1 MRTVSFGMTDVGRVR
16 EINEDYFLIRDND
29 NALTKKYGKLYIVC
43 DGMGGHNAG
52 EVASKTAA
60 EEFAHIY
67 FSDALEE
74 RDIAKRIKASIDHT
88 NRKVYELSNSNPA
101 LQGMGTTIVGLVVTD
116 DKAYAFNV
124 GDSRC
129 YLINKDKIEQLTED
143 HSLVN
148 ELVKANIMKKED
160 AKLSYKKNIITRAIG
175 TDKKVEPF
183 VREVALTPDT
193 KFLLCTD
200 GLSNMVN
207 EDEIKHTLEDNKP
220 KDALK
225 ELIDTANERGGPDNI
240 TAIEVEVKAKAKNKK
255 VIIYTAALVIFLLLI
270 GMIAVHSGGY
280 KSIRIETNPSNA
292 TIYVN
297 GKAYQN
303 KCSVKLNKNSSASV
317 IIKKKGFEE
326 EKVNI
331 FNKNGKVTYQIT
343 NGGDSASSS
352 ANSSTNSINS
362 ITGSNL
368 TINLKKLVSFN
379 LIDKT
384 LSEEL
389 GHIEKVTG
397 IVGITIDGKEYKD
410 PNAVPLS
417 LGKHNVKIDSEN
429 YYEVDKVIN
438 IAENTNSITIN
449 LEEIP
454 LFTLNTE
461 PEGARIEVFD
471 INTNEFEYLKDR
483 KGSLLT
489 TPCKIDFNTVKGRE
503 VNLIKDIDNSYV
515 YFKKLQLLN
524 SSDIPEGKVQLE
536 KYLKANIFSDTV
548 NNVEFYD
555 CLGNKL
561 IKIDRSTFLIPDKES
576 TQVCIKGKGIYEGYS
591 VEIEKTFNLSR
602 GQNSIKFVFKLLQF
616 NGNNIK
622 LTGSSSFRG
631 FINGIIPVTLNKDI
645 SSFSIDTARIQTI
658 EGESSGGFKYIY
670 AKGGNP

>member
-29 NALTKKYGKLYIVC
+29 DALTRKYGKLYIVC

-74 RDIAKRIKASIDHT
+74 RNIVKRIKAAIDYT

-129 YLINKDKIEQLTED
+129 YLIDKDRIEQLTED

-183 VREVALTPDT
+183 IREVILTPDT

-207 EDEIKHTLEDNKP
+207 EDEIKHVLEENKP

-240 TAIEVEVKAKAKNKK
+240 TAIEVEVKGSTKKRKA
-255 VIIYTAALVIFLLLI
+255 VVYTAAVGLTILLLLI
-270 GMIAVHSGGY
+270 GIIAVHSGGY
-280 KSIRIETNPSNA
+280 KSISIETNPSNA
-292 TIYVN
+292 AIYVN
-297 GKAYQN
+297 GKAFQD
-303 KCSVKLNKNSSASV
+303 KCSIKLNRNSSTAIV
-317 IIKKKGFEE
+317 IKKKGFEE

-352 ANSSTNSINS
+352 VSNINN

-368 TINLKKLVSFN
+368 TINLKKLIRFN

-384 LSEEL
+384 LSEQL
-389 GHIEKVTG
+389 GHTEKATG
-397 IVGITIDGKEYKD
+397 IVGITVDGKEYKD
-410 PNAVPLS
+410 ANAVPLP
-417 LGKHNVKIDSEN
+417 LGKHNVKINNEY

-438 IAENTNSITIN
+438 VAENTNSITIN

-454 LFTLNTE
+454 LFTLDTE
-461 PEGARIEVFD
+461 PEGARIEVFNA
-471 INTNEFEYLKDR
+471 NTNEFEYLKD
-483 KGSLLT
+483 KEGNLLN
-489 TPCKIDFNTVKGRE
+489 TPCKIDFNTVKGKE
-503 VNLIKDIDNSYV
+503 VNLIKDIDNSYI
-515 YFKKLQLLN
+515 YFKELKLLN

-536 KYLKANIFSDTV
+536 KYLKINIFSDIV

-555 CLGNKL
+555 CSENKL
-561 IKIDRSTFLIPDKES
+561 IKINRNTFLIPDGGS
-576 TQVCIKGKGIYEGYS
+576 MQVCIKGKGMYEGYS
-591 VEIEKTFNLSR
+591 VEIEKTFNLSKV
-602 GQNSIKFVFKLLQF
+602 QNSIKFVFKLFQF
-616 NGNNIK
+616 NSNDIK

-631 FINGIIPVTLNKDI
+631 FINGITPVTLNKDNN
-645 SSFSIDTARIQTI
+645 SFSIDTARIQTI

-670 AKGGNP
+670 KLTN